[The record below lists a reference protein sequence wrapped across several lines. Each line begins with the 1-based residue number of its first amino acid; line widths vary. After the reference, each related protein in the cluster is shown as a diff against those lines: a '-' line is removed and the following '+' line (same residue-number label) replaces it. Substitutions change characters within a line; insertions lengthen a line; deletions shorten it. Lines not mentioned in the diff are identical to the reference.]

1 MNENQKGFTHLFLIL
16 ALALIAVVGI
26 GYYAYK
32 NGQIKIPS
40 SQKLTPTPTPPLKTT
55 ANWRTYTNNK
65 YGYFLS
71 YEFKPSLEERTCGL
85 NPSNF
90 NGEEW
95 FIILSSNPEEQYK
108 TCYPQEGLADIQVTV
123 SENDKTSYDV
133 IEKDFPRD
141 DWRVSVDPLESER
154 GYVSDGIFISADFIG
169 DDESGLIQSPIKEA
183 RIFHNGYTYHL
194 TLTNLDFSK
203 TYNQILSTFNF
214 TNTPGWPTSKEID
227 KTSKQLLRQV
237 MDASFTKDTSW
248 KNEFV
253 WTIYGAGKDP
263 WGWNIQGTA
272 PVDSQLGDPS
282 QIEKFGWK
290 FVGSADSP
298 GGSILEF
305 SRIVDSKTRTL
316 YFGYQ
321 SDFDGHEK
329 PTRVDLFINDPLTLP
344 TRPYG
349 EQIQM

>member
-108 TCYPQEGLADIQVTV
+108 TCYPQEGLADIQVT
-123 SENDKTSYDV
+123 
-133 IEKDFPRD
+133 
-141 DWRVSVDPLESER
+141 ESER

-290 FVGSADSP
+290 FVFSAYSP
-298 GGSILEF
+298 
-305 SRIVDSKTRTL
+305 
-316 YFGYQ
+316 
-321 SDFDGHEK
+321 
-329 PTRVDLFINDPLTLP
+329 
-344 TRPYG
+344 
-349 EQIQM
+349 